1 MLRRTL
7 AVVAAALIAATG
19 CSDQSAAPL
28 APEREAPEQAVES
41 LLSTESVS
49 TNGLLQ
55 FVALPDLTENRHAE
69 KWIRADEGGFVELNG
84 FRVDIPA
91 GALPHDALVTI
102 DLPQDELLGKHVIAE
117 FGPHGIQFNTPVTL
131 TFPLDGVIVPE
142 GQLTVGRWEGSAWN
156 YLGGM
161 VSADGSSLS
170 GTTPHFSAYGA
181 HVMAGG

>member
-7 AVVAAALIAATG
+7 AVVGMALIAATG
-19 CSDQSAAPL
+19 CSDQPATPV
-28 APEREAPEQAVES
+28 APERSAPEPQTALLES
-41 LLSTESVS
+41 TSISTE
-49 TNGLLQ
+49 GLLE
-55 FVALPDLTENRHAE
+55 FVALPDLTGTRHAE
-69 KWIRADEGGFVELNG
+69 KWILADEGGFVELNG

-102 DLPQDELLGKHVIAE
+102 DLPEDELLGKHVIAE

-131 TFPLDGVIVPE
+131 TFPLEGVIVPE

-161 VSADGSSLS
+161 VSADGTSLS

>member
-7 AVVAAALIAATG
+7 AVAATALIAATG
-19 CSDQSAAPL
+19 CSDQSATPM
-28 APEREAPEQAVES
+28 APERSAPEQGAA

-49 TNGLLQ
+49 TETLLQ
-55 FVALPDLTENRHAE
+55 FVELPDLTQGRHAE

-102 DLPQDELLGKHVIAE
+102 DLPEDEVLGKRVVAE

-142 GQLTVGRWEGSAWN
+142 GQLTVGRWEGDAWN

-161 VSADGSSLS
+161 VSPDGRFLS
-170 GTTPHFSAYGA
+170 GTTPHFSMYGG

>member
-7 AVVAAALIAATG
+7 AVVATALIAATG
-19 CSDQSAAPL
+19 CSDRGTTPL
-28 APEREAPEQAVES
+28 APERSAPVQDAA
-41 LLSTESVS
+41 LLSAETISTE
-49 TNGLLQ
+49 TLLQ
-55 FVALPDLTENRHAE
+55 FVELPDLTQGRHAE

-102 DLPQDELLGKHVIAE
+102 DLPEDAVLGKRVIAE

-131 TFPLDGVIVPE
+131 TFPLQGVIVPE

-161 VSADGSSLS
+161 VSVDGSSLS